1 MIWTDTI
8 SALMCLSG
16 NFYVNNEQPQ
26 ICLLIIITFVLNLML
41 ALNYPA
47 AKAITPEVVI
57 KICLQKFNAIS
68 NTFFNLANMAAPLV
82 GGALLAI
89 KNIDFS
95 EFLLIN
101 ALSYIVALC
110 MNFLIPYK
118 KVQDEKNNAKESIVT
133 STLIGFKYVKNHSNL
148 LMYMLT
154 MWIFNFCYTGFLLAA
169 PYIAHHF
176 FQGNSTNYS
185 FFNSFR
191 CWRIV
196 GRRVVYFSKT

>member
-1 MIWTDTI
+1 
-8 SALMCLSG
+8 MCLSG

-57 KICLQKFNAIS
+57 KIYLQKFNAIS

-110 MNFLIPYK
+110 MNFLIP
-118 KVQDEKNNAKESIVT
+118 
-133 STLIGFKYVKNHSNL
+133 
-148 LMYMLT
+148 
-154 MWIFNFCYTGFLLAA
+154 
-169 PYIAHHF
+169 
-176 FQGNSTNYS
+176 
-185 FFNSFR
+185 
-191 CWRIV
+191 
-196 GRRVVYFSKT
+196 

>member
-1 MIWTDTI
+1 
-8 SALMCLSG
+8 
-16 NFYVNNEQPQ
+16 
-26 ICLLIIITFVLNLML
+26 ML

-57 KICLQKFNAIS
+57 KIYLQKFNAIS

-148 LMYMLT
+148 LMYMLA
-154 MWIFNFCYTGFLLAA
+154 MGFLIFAMLVF
-169 PYIAHHF
+169 YWQLLTLHIIF
-176 FQGNSTNYS
+176 FREIQQTTVFLTVSAVGGLLGGVWFTFQKRKIKPERIYWEQLFYGIMLVFAEFS
-185 FFNSFR
+185 FH
-191 CWRIV
+191 
-196 GRRVVYFSKT
+196 